1 MTLAVL
7 QKDKFETQALD
18 LYINV
23 TQNLTL
29 SASGAG
35 ELHLSGYFEP
45 NRDDLDDGLMLG
57 DDDEDEEELE
67 DEGASTKVNKNLK
80 QA

>member
-7 QKDKFETQALD
+7 QKDKTETQALD

-29 SASGAG
+29 SVVGAG

-45 NRDDLDDGLMLG
+45 NRDDLDDGMMMG
-57 DDDEDEEELE
+57 DEDDEEEE
-67 DEGASTKVNKNLK
+67 AEEETINGKVNKNLK
-80 QA
+80 